1 MIAQNCFGK
10 LEPRIGKYFIQKS
23 NNKSKNNKRL
33 DNIWPLIYFAL
44 SLIFLF
50 SDILK
55 MNIKNE
61 FYESSNN
68 YEKGRMNYEKN
79 KLHKRKDVIRCRLV
93 AERDYYV
100 DNS

>member
-1 MIAQNCFGK
+1 
-10 LEPRIGKYFIQKS
+10 
-23 NNKSKNNKRL
+23 
-33 DNIWPLIYFAL
+33 
-44 SLIFLF
+44 
-50 SDILK
+50 

-79 KLHKRKDVIRCRLV
+79 KLHKKKDVIRCRLV
-93 AERDYYV
+93 TERDYYV

>member
-1 MIAQNCFGK
+1 MEDN
-10 LEPRIGKYFIQKS
+10 R
-23 NNKSKNNKRL
+23 SKNKKRL
-33 DNIWPLIYFAL
+33 DNIWPLLFCY
-44 SLIFLF
+44 IFLF

-79 KLHKRKDVIRCRLV
+79 KLHKRKDVVRRRLV

>member
-1 MIAQNCFGK
+1 MKMEMQQIYSN
-10 LEPRIGKYFIQKS
+10 RISGQE
-23 NNKSKNNKRL
+23 
-33 DNIWPLIYFAL
+33 NISWPLIYFAL

-68 YEKGRMNYEKN
+68 YENR
-79 KLHKRKDVIRCRLV
+79 RLL
-93 AERDYYV
+93 
-100 DNS
+100 

>member
-1 MIAQNCFGK
+1 
-10 LEPRIGKYFIQKS
+10 
-23 NNKSKNNKRL
+23 
-33 DNIWPLIYFAL
+33 
-44 SLIFLF
+44 
-50 SDILK
+50 

-68 YEKGRMNYEKN
+68 YEKRRMNYEKN

>member
-1 MIAQNCFGK
+1 MEDN
-10 LEPRIGKYFIQKS
+10 R
-23 NNKSKNNKRL
+23 SKNKKRL

-50 SDILK
+50 SDILN
-55 MNIKNE
+55 MNLKRVYKN
-61 FYESSNN
+61 SNI

-79 KLHKRKDVIRCRLV
+79 KLYKRKDVIGYRLV
-93 AERDYYV
+93 AGRDYYV